1 MIRKG
6 HHMTETPNPKCGCG
20 AVEMEVVGGPIM
32 STECLCTSCR
42 TSADLFEA
50 LPEAPRLRAATGGTR
65 MEMYRKDRVRCLKG
79 AANLREHRL
88 NGKTKTRRV
97 VATCCNT
104 PIFLD
109 FTDGHWIDLYG
120 LLWPEDSLPP
130 LQMRTMVGDME
141 APANTLPDDAPNH
154 KTHSTGFFLRL
165 IRAWA
170 AMGFRHPKIDYVKG
184 DLDVRS

>member
-1 MIRKG
+1 
-6 HHMTETPNPKCGCG
+6 
-20 AVEMEVVGGPIM
+20 
-32 STECLCTSCR
+32 
-42 TSADLFEA
+42 
-50 LPEAPRLRAATGGTR
+50 

-88 NGKTKTRRV
+88 NGKTKARRV

-141 APANTLPDDAPNH
+141 APANTLRMMRPTTRPIRP
-154 KTHSTGFFLRL
+154 GFSC
-165 IRAWA
+165 
-170 AMGFRHPKIDYVKG
+170 D
-184 DLDVRS
+184 